1 MKDWKNIIA
10 WADQQDHAERQ
21 REQKAVRKE
30 WVIIV
35 SLTALFGGIAVL
47 SLGFRHGV
55 VATALVLLAVI
66 STLEMRR

>member
-1 MKDWKNIIA
+1 MKDWKNILV
-10 WADQQDHAERQ
+10 WADQQDQVEQQ
-21 REQKAVRKE
+21 REQKKVRKE

-47 SLGFRHGV
+47 SLGLRSGGV
-55 VATALVLLAVI
+55 AAVLVLLAVI